1 VGDEPPR
8 ERGTDAQEGCTMTD
22 IATSERQINGIALPP
37 AGSYVFD
44 GSHTTIGF
52 VARHML
58 SKVHGRFT
66 GFDGQLKVGEAIE
79 DSEVHVEIQADSV
92 TTDSE
97 QRDGHLRSGDF
108 FEIETYPTITFNST
122 AIRPGQGN
130 AFELDGDLTIK
141 AVTRPVTLQAEFLGS
156 GPGLQGGT
164 LAAFSAHTTVDR
176 EDWDLTWNVAVETG
190 GLLVGKKV
198 ELVIDA
204 ELLLQD

>member
-1 VGDEPPR
+1 MADTTTGAR
-8 ERGTDAQEGCTMTD
+8 K
-22 IATSERQINGIALPP
+22 INGIALPP
-37 AGSYVFD
+37 AGSYAFD
-44 GSHTTIGF
+44 MSHTTIGF

-66 GFDGQLKVGEAIE
+66 AFDGRVKVGDAID
-79 DSEVHVEIQADSV
+79 DSEVHVEISADSV

-108 FEIETYPTITFNST
+108 LEIESYPTIAFNST
-122 AIRPGQGN
+122 GIRTGTGS

-141 AVTRPVTLQAEFLGS
+141 GVTRPVTLQAEFLGS

-190 GLLVGKKV
+190 GVLVGKKV
-198 ELVIDA
+198 DLVIDA
-204 ELLLQD
+204 ELLLED

>member
-1 VGDEPPR
+1 MAD
-8 ERGTDAQEGCTMTD
+8 T
-22 IATSERQINGIALPP
+22 TSERKVNGIALPP
-37 AGSYVFD
+37 AGSYAFD
-44 GSHTTIGF
+44 PSHTTLGF

-58 SKVHGRFT
+58 SKVRGRFT
-66 GFDGQLKVGEAIE
+66 AFDGQIKIGDAIE

-108 FEIETYPTITFNST
+108 FEVEAHPTITFNST
-122 AIRPGQGN
+122 GIRPGEGS

-141 AVTRPVTLQAEFLGS
+141 GETNPVTLQAEFLGF
-156 GPGLQGGT
+156 GPGLHGGT

-198 ELVIDA
+198 DLVIDA

>member
-1 VGDEPPR
+1 MSQTITQR
-8 ERGTDAQEGCTMTD
+8 E
-22 IATSERQINGIALPP
+22 INGVALPP
-37 AGSYVFD
+37 AGSYAFD
-44 GSHTTIGF
+44 ASHTTIGF

-58 SKVHGRFT
+58 SKVRGRFT
-66 GFDGQLKVGEAIE
+66 AFDGRLTIGDSIE
-79 DSEVHVEIQADSV
+79 DSTVTVEITADSV

-97 QRDGHLRSGDF
+97 QRDGHLRNSDF
-108 FEIETYPTITFNST
+108 FEVETYPTIAFTST

-141 AVTRPVTLQAEFLGS
+141 GITRPVTLDAVFLGS

-164 LAAFSAHTTVDR
+164 LAAFEASTTVDR

-190 GLLVGKKV
+190 GVLVGKKV

-204 ELLLQD
+204 ELILED